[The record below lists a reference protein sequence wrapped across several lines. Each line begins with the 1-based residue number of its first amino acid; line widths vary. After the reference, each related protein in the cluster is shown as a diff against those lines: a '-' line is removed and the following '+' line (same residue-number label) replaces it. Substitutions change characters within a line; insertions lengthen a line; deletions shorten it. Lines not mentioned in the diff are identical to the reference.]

1 MERFDVTGM
10 SCAACSSHVEKAV
23 RQVPGVKD
31 VTVSLL
37 TNSMTVD
44 FESPAT
50 SGEIC
55 RAVEKA
61 GYGAKPASDA
71 SKPNGRPE
79 SRKEEKN
86 GSGGRF
92 DAESRALTRRLI
104 WSGALL
110 VVLMY
115 FSMGVMMWGWPA
127 PAALRNGV
135 GNGILQ
141 MLLSLIIMAVN
152 SRFFVSG
159 FRGLLHG
166 GPNMDTL
173 VALGS
178 GVSFAYSVVL
188 LIGHA
193 AMTDHSHSH
202 IELYFESAAMILVLI
217 TVGKLLEAI
226 SKGKTTG
233 AIDSLLK
240 LAPAEVR
247 VIRDGTEVLIP
258 AEEAKIGDTFLVKP
272 GEAIPVDGTV
282 VAGESTVDESALTGE
297 SVPVPKREG
306 DRVSTPAI
314 NQRGVLTCRADAV
327 GADTTLS
334 RIIRMVEDAGASKA
348 PVQKLADKVA
358 GVFVPVVMGIALVTF
373 AVWMLVL
380 RGNPALAGTDTPF
393 AFALTRAISVLVIS
407 CPCSLGLATPVAIM
421 VGSGVGARNGIL
433 FKTAAALELAGK
445 TDVVVLDKTGTITEG
460 TVKDQ
465 NNLSEGAFLEVRDKV
480 RPDSRAA
487 IEALKKLG
495 LGVRMLTGDKKETA
509 LRIAE
514 EVGLSADDIIA
525 EVLPDGKEEAIRN
538 VMAEAPDGAK
548 RSVAMVGDGI
558 NDGPALKRADVG
570 IAIGAGTD
578 VAIDAADIVLMKS
591 NLTDVV
597 TTVRLSRRTRKT
609 IKENLFWAFCYNAIC
624 IPLAAGVL
632 WPAFGIKLTPMMGAA
647 AMSLSSFC
655 VVMNALRLNLFKVT
669 KTEAAPS
676 EGAACPCAAEA
687 CAVKQSETEKEEPV
701 MKKELAV
708 EGMMCMHCVAH
719 VEQALKAVP
728 GVADAKA
735 DLEAN
740 RAVVELLDA
749 VPDRVLEDAVKAAGY
764 GATVLQKAL

>member
-1 MERFDVTGM
+1 MCNSAEMWYNITAMEKYLVTGM

-23 RQVPGVKD
+23 RSVPGVKD
-31 VTVSLL
+31 VAVSLL

-44 FESPAT
+44 YESPAT

-61 GYGAKPASDA
+61 GYGAKPADTA
-71 SKPNGRPE
+71 TKEDGRSVSPE
-79 SRKEEKN
+79 REKN
-86 GSGGRF
+86 GSERRF
-92 DAESRALTRRLI
+92 DAESGALIRRLV
-104 WSGALL
+104 WSGVLL
-110 VVLMY
+110 LILMY
-115 FSMGVMMWGWPA
+115 GSMGVMMWGWPA
-127 PAALRNGV
+127 PAALKNGV
-135 GNGILQ
+135 ANGILQ
-141 MLLSLIIMAVN
+141 MLIALIIMAVN
-152 SRFFVSG
+152 NRFFVSG
-159 FRGLLHG
+159 FRGLLRG
-166 GPNMDTL
+166 APNMDTL

-178 GVSFAYSVVL
+178 GVSFVYSVVL

-193 AMTDHSHSH
+193 AMTGREHAH

-217 TVGKLLEAI
+217 TVGKLLEAV
-226 SKGKTTG
+226 SKGKTTS
-233 AIDSLLK
+233 AIDSLLE
-240 LAPAEVR
+240 LAPAEIR
-247 VIRDGTEVLIP
+247 LLRDGEEVLVP
-258 AEEAKIGDTFLVKP
+258 AGEAKIGDTFLVKP
-272 GEAIPVDGTV
+272 GEAIPVDGV
-282 VAGESTVDESALTGE
+282 VLSGESTVDESALTGE
-297 SVPVPKREG
+297 SVPVPKKEG

-327 GADTTLS
+327 GSDTTLS

-348 PVQKLADKVA
+348 PAQKLADKVA

-373 AVWMLVL
+373 IVWMIALKN
-380 RGNPALAGTDTPF
+380 NPALAGSDTPF

-433 FKTAAALELAGK
+433 FKTAAALEQAGR
-445 TDVVVLDKTGTITEG
+445 TEVVVLDKTGTITEG

-465 NNLSEGAFLEVRDKV
+465 NNLTDDAFLEVRDKI
-480 RPDSRAA
+480 RPDSRDA
-487 IEALKKLG
+487 IASLRSLG

-509 LRIAE
+509 LRVAE

-525 EVLPDGKEEAIRN
+525 EVLPDGKEAAIRG
-538 VMAEAPDGAK
+538 VMED
-548 RSVAMVGDGI
+548 RSGGGNRFVAMVGDGI

-578 VAIDAADIVLMKS
+578 VAIDAADVVLMKS
-591 NLTDVV
+591 TLADVV
-597 TTVRLSRRTRKT
+597 TTVRLSRATRRN

-632 WPAFGIKLTPMMGAA
+632 YPAFGVKLTPMMGAA

-655 VVMNALRLNLFKVT
+655 VVMNALRLNLFKI
-669 KTEAAPS
+669 P
-676 EGAACPCAAEA
+676 
-687 CAVKQSETEKEEPV
+687 KEEPKM

-719 VEQALKAVP
+719 VENALKAVP
-728 GVADAKA
+728 GVVGAKA
-735 DLEAN
+735 DLEAKK
-740 RAVVELLDA
+740 AVVELA
-749 VPDRVLEDAVKAAGY
+749 GSVPDRVLEDAVKAAGY
-764 GATVLQKAL
+764 EAKALQTAL

>member
-1 MERFDVTGM
+1 MEKFEVTGM

-23 RQVPGVKD
+23 RSVPGVRD
-31 VTVSLL
+31 VAVSLL

-44 FESPAT
+44 YAEPAT
-50 SGEIC
+50 ADAIC
-55 RAVEKA
+55 LAVEKA
-61 GYGAKPASDA
+61 GYGAKQADTRT
-71 SKPNGRPE
+71 KDGGRADSPE
-79 SRKEEKN
+79 RKKN
-86 GSGGRF
+86 GSEGRF
-92 DAESRALTRRLI
+92 DAESRALKKRLVR
-104 WSGALL
+104 SAVLL
-110 VVLMY
+110 LILMY
-115 FSMGVMMWGWPA
+115 FSMGVAMWGWPA
-127 PAALRNGV
+127 PAALTNGV
-135 GNGILQ
+135 ANGILQ
-141 MLLSLIIMAVN
+141 MLLSLIILAVN
-152 SRFFVSG
+152 AKFFTSG
-159 FRGLLHG
+159 LRGLRNG
-166 GPNMDTL
+166 APNMDTL

-178 GVSFAYSVVL
+178 GVSFVYSVVL
-188 LIGHA
+188 LIRHA
-193 AMTDHSHSH
+193 AMAEPGHGH

-217 TVGKLLEAI
+217 TVGKLLEAV
-226 SKGKTTG
+226 SKGKTTS

-247 VIRDGTEVLIP
+247 LIRGGEEVLVP
-258 AEEAKIGDTFLVKP
+258 AEEAKIGDTFVVKP

-282 VAGESTVDESALTGE
+282 LSGESTVDESALTGE
-297 SVPVPKREG
+297 SVPVPKQEG

-348 PVQKLADKVA
+348 PAQKLADKVA
-358 GVFVPVVMGIALVTF
+358 GVFVPVVIGIALVTF
-373 AVWMLVL
+373 LVWTAVL
-380 RGNPALAGTDTPF
+380 RKDPALAGADTPF

-445 TDVVVLDKTGTITEG
+445 TSVVVLDKTGTITEG
-460 TVKDQ
+460 TVRDQ
-465 NNLSEGAFLEVRDKV
+465 NNLTGDAFLEVRDKV

-487 IEALKKLG
+487 IGALKELG

-525 EVLPDGKEEAIRN
+525 EVLPDGKEAAIRA
-538 VMAEAPDGAK
+538 VMAETAEGNGG
-548 RSVAMVGDGI
+548 VAMVGDGI

-578 VAIDAADIVLMKS
+578 VAIDAADVVLMKS
-591 NLTDVV
+591 TLSDVV
-597 TTVRLSRRTRKT
+597 TTVRLSRATRRT

-632 WPAFGIKLTPMMGAA
+632 WPSAGIKLTPMMGAA

-655 VVMNALRLNLFKVT
+655 VVMNALRLNLFKAA
-669 KTEAAPS
+669 KTET
-676 EGAACPCAAEA
+676 AAEPETRT
-687 CAVKQSETEKEEPV
+687 ETETKEETA

-719 VEQALKAVP
+719 VENALKAVP
-728 GVADAKA
+728 GVVGAKA
-735 DLEAN
+735 DLDAKK
-740 RAVVELLDA
+740 AVVELAEA

-764 GATVLQKAL
+764 EATALQRPL